1 MLLMLTKARPKE
13 RNFILQHGGGELLKA
28 LSEIAVNTVNGNIP
42 LNEKTLQKLKRY
54 KRQFR
59 SMACP
64 KHSLKSKRNIVQR
77 GGFLSVLIGTVLSG
91 IISHLLGG
99 KNGGGSGGE

>member
-1 MLLMLTKARPKE
+1 MLTKAKPKE
-13 RNFILQHGGGELLKA
+13 RNFILQHGGGDLMKT
-28 LSEIAVNTVNGNIP
+28 LSEIAVNTLNGNIK
-42 LNEKTLQKLKRY
+42 LDGKNLTKLKRY

-64 KHSLKSKRNIVQR
+64 KRSLKSKRNIVQR

-91 IISHLLGG
+91 IISHLLS
-99 KNGGGSGGE
+99 KNGVGE